1 MSAVTEIR
9 ETAAPA
15 QLSAGDVTI
24 GYRQAGAG
32 APLVLLHGIG
42 SNAGSWRDQLDGLAD
57 LRRVIAWDAPG
68 YGVSTPL
75 PAARPVAADYAE
87 RLNLLLD
94 GLQIDRIDLIGHSLG
109 ALMAASFVR
118 QWPARVSR
126 LILADVAAGYGVAPT
141 DPLPASVQNRLDDLD
156 TLGPAGM
163 AEKRAAR
170 LLSPSAPQ
178 DRVARV
184 REAMAAIDPAGYRQA
199 AAMLAQGNLGE
210 DAAQIEVPVLV
221 ICGAQDVITP
231 PAGNRTIAENM
242 PNAQYVEIPDAGH
255 ASYIDRPDAFN
266 ALARNFLAAP

>member
-1 MSAVTEIR
+1 
-9 ETAAPA
+9 
-15 QLSAGDVTI
+15 
-24 GYRQAGAG
+24 
-32 APLVLLHGIG
+32 
-42 SNAGSWRDQLDGLAD
+42 
-57 LRRVIAWDAPG
+57 
-68 YGVSTPL
+68 
-75 PAARPVAADYAE
+75 
-87 RLNLLLD
+87 
-94 GLQIDRIDLIGHSLG
+94 
-109 ALMAASFVR
+109 MAAAFVR

-141 DPLPASVQNRLDDLD
+141 EPLPASVQNRLDDLD

-221 ICGAQDVITP
+221 ICGALDVITP

-266 ALARNFLAAP
+266 ALVRNFLAAP